1 MLSLPRLFL
10 LAQLHRSGTMSAVAR
25 AQSMSPSA
33 VPQQLAQLERE
44 TRVSLLQN
52 AGRGVAL
59 TDAGVQL
66 ARRAQEMLA
75 LAESAQAELSAS
87 RGDTAGV
94 LRIASFQTP
103 MIALAPV
110 AVSVLEQ
117 RHPRL
122 RAEIAQR
129 EVDAAYEGLLAHH
142 FDMIL
147 GEDYPG
153 GAQVV
158 RSGTDREGLL
168 RDPLL
173 LVLPP
178 HGPWADGRTRPRSA
192 TSPACPGPWTRGHPH
207 RHLGADLP
215 AHPRDRTVG
224 ALRHPRPAAAG
235 ASGALR
241 ARGRLRPGLIAA
253 EQLGGTRPVR
263 LPGDPHRS
271 LYTAVRAGAREH
283 PALQAFRAAL
293 LEAAGSLADLE
304 GIDPLG
310 G

>member
-1 MLSLPRLFL
+1 MLSLHRLFL

-25 AQSMSPSA
+25 DQSMSPSA
-33 VPQQLAQLERE
+33 VSQQLAQLERE
-44 TRVSLLQN
+44 TKVSLLKN

-66 ARRAQEMLA
+66 ARRAHEMLA
-75 LAESAQAELSAS
+75 LAETAQAELSAS

-117 RHPRL
+117 RHPQL

-129 EVDAAYEGLLAHH
+129 EVDAAYEGLLAHR
-142 FDMIL
+142 FDVIL

-178 HGPWADGRTRPRSA
+178 HGPWAD
-192 TSPACPGPWTRGHPH
+192 
-207 RHLGADLP
+207 
-215 AHPRDRTVG
+215 
-224 ALRHPRPAAAG
+224 PAALGDLARVPWALDPEETRTG
-235 ASGALR
+235 TWARTFLRTHGIEPWVRFDTPDPLLQVHLVRSGHAV
-241 ARGRLRPGLIAA
+241 AFVPGLIAA
-253 EQLGGTRPVR
+253 EHLGGTRPVR
-263 LPGDPHRS
+263 PPGDPHRS
-271 LYTAVRAGAREH
+271 LYTAARAGAREH

-293 LEAAGSLADLE
+293 LEAADSLADLE